1 MNESEPEE
9 QKIHE
14 ETETL
19 QDIAKDVERV
29 REEQGTSEFEEPA
42 DKE

>member
-1 MNESEPEE
+1 MSESDPEE

-19 QDIAKDVERV
+19 QNVADDVERV
-29 REEQGTSEFEEPA
+29 RAKEGTSEFEEPA